1 MIETF
6 DCDLTQQFPKV
17 SFGEKV
23 QLFGV
28 KSISIGPGSCIGDDV
43 WLNDCVRDGETRLK
57 LGKCVLI
64 GRRSIVSSAGYLEI
78 GDHTITGP
86 NVYVSNVDHD
96 YRNINVPIYLNEITS
111 GRNLVVEENC
121 WLAFNS
127 VVAGNVTVGRGSV
140 VGANTV
146 VVKDVPPFSVVV
158 GNIGRIVKMFDPSVK
173 KWVSIKNDGDKQRVL
188 ENREK
193 IGVPSRSEYKA
204 ILDKTEPYE
213 VDVVTAGGGKHI
225 L

>member
-1 MIETF
+1 MIKTVKF
-6 DCDLTQQFPKV
+6 NLARYFPEV

-23 QLFGV
+23 QIFGV
-28 KSISIGPGSCIGDDV
+28 KSIRIGKGSCIGDDT
-43 WLNDCVRDGETRLK
+43 WLNDCVRDDKVRLK
-57 LGKCVLI
+57 IGKCVLI
-64 GRRSIVSSAGYLEI
+64 GRRSIVSSGGYLEI
-78 GDHTITGP
+78 GDYTITGP

-96 YRNINVPIYLNEITS
+96 YRNINVPIYLGSLTA

-127 VVAGNVTVGRGSV
+127 VVVGNVTVGRGSV
-140 VGANTV
+140 IGANAV

-173 KWVSIKNDGDKQRVL
+173 KWVPVKTEDDKQRVL

-193 IGVPSRSEYKA
+193 KGLPSRSEYRA
-204 ILDKTEPYE
+204 ILAKANLKE
-213 VDVVTAGGGKHI
+213 VNSVVAGGGRHI
-225 L
+225 P